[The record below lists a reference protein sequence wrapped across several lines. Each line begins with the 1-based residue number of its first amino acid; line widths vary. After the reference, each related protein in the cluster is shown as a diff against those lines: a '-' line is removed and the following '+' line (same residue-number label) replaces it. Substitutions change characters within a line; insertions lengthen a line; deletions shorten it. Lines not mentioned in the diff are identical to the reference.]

1 MHPDTFA
8 AGKVEF
14 SDLGLGQVRGGN
26 LGGLLKSSPR
36 LSLSFFVDKVSG
48 SALDRDSVFLCGKF
62 DGTSRLSLQP
72 KQGSWHRGM
81 TGPDRGWVVRS
92 GCDKNTISPAA

>member
-1 MHPDTFA
+1 MMHPDTFA
-8 AGKVEF
+8 ASKVEF

-48 SALDRDSVFLCGKF
+48 SALDGDSVFFLWEI
-62 DGTSRLSLQP
+62 RLNFQI
-72 KQGSWHRGM
+72 
-81 TGPDRGWVVRS
+81 
-92 GCDKNTISPAA
+92 ISTT